1 MRHRQEERLPL
12 LPQRRRLF
20 GLLSLAIAA
29 GGCATVKPYERETL
43 AREDMQF
50 EGNADATAGE
60 EHATAYREGSA
71 GGFGQGGGGCGC
83 N

>member
-1 MRHRQEERLPL
+1 MRHQSTQFARFRPL
-12 LPQRRRLF
+12 VAAL
-20 GLLSLAIAA
+20 GALLLLCCALT
-29 GGCATVKPYERETL
+29 GCATVKPYERETL